1 MADMLTIGSA
11 AANTFKTA
19 LDVTSHN
26 VANVSTEGYSRQ
38 RAEISNNT
46 ANVVSS
52 GFLGGGSAVDSIQRI
67 QADYVQT
74 QLYSTNSG
82 VERYSNQLQM
92 STQVEG
98 IVASNDEG
106 IQEFLQR
113 FYDSLQNLADNPTS
127 GTSRQLVLDEAE
139 NLESHINNLSI
150 VLDDTQQQVNSQISD
165 LTTEV
170 NSRLEVIQTINNQV
184 SRALSSG
191 TQPPNDLLDQRDQA
205 ILELSSYVDIKTYA
219 QENGRI
225 DIHTANGRLPLLS
238 DNTLTRLEAGIGE
251 YRDEN
256 RTEVYMTIGD
266 QREIITDYLTGGAL
280 GGVIDFRSNMLDQTQ
295 NDLGV
300 TLNALTASTNWQHYQ
315 GWDLNGEAGLDFFKP
330 LETQALKSTDNTGAE
345 DGSNILVSFDPY
357 PDGWTDNKAPYDGLP
372 GHDQESPYVNK
383 LNSLQNAFDNIA
395 EMQSKEYKIT
405 YVSASDEFSFYDR
418 QTGNRITDENGNNV
432 TVANGSTAD
441 VDGINFDFTGTMAL
455 ADGDSFIVQPHK
467 AILSNFESAMDD
479 INKIASRGQSPL
491 ADSYNASWDANNDQQ
506 ISYDEFIG
514 FANTDADPALSVAEF
529 DALTGGVNG
538 SALDVDGNNVIDKK
552 EFSLI
557 LASDSA
563 PAAYGDNVNMANM
576 ASLYTK
582 QLMFS
587 DGSGEATETIMGGYS
602 TMASNV
608 GMYVRGS
615 DIQLTAQENVHQ
627 QILMQRE
634 SISGVSLDEEAANLM
649 RYQQAYEAAAQI
661 IATSQSIF
669 QTLLSA
675 VRG

>member
-1 MADMLTIGSA
+1 MADMLTIGST

-26 VANVSTEGYSRQ
+26 VANVSTDGYSRQ
-38 RAEISNNT
+38 RAEISSNT
-46 ANVVSS
+46 PNIVGTA
-52 GFLGGGSAVDSIQRI
+52 FLGGGSAVDLIQRI

-74 QLYSTNSG
+74 QLYTTNSG
-82 VERYSNQLQM
+82 VERFSNQLQM

-127 GTSRQLVLDEAE
+127 STSRQLVLDEAG
-139 NLESHINNLSI
+139 NLESHINNLSTI
-150 VLDDTQQQVNSQISD
+150 LNDTQQQVNTQIED
-165 LTTEV
+165 LTNEV
-170 NSRLEVIQTINNQV
+170 NTRLEVVQTINNQV
-184 SRALSSG
+184 SRALASG

-205 ILELSSYVDIKTYA
+205 ILELSSYVDIKTYP
-219 QENGRI
+219 QQDGRI

-238 DNTLTRLEAGIGE
+238 DNTLTRLEAGLGE

-256 RTEVYMTIGD
+256 RTEVYMSIGD

-280 GGVIDFRSNMLDQTQ
+280 GGVIDFRSNMLDKTQ

-315 GWDLNGEAGLDFFKP
+315 GWDLNGEAGQEFFAP
-330 LETQALKSTDNTGAE
+330 LNTNVIGHVDNKGTE
-345 DGSNILVSFDPY
+345 DGSSFIVSFRPYFDPAIY
-357 PDGWTDNKAPYDGLP
+357 PTANGIYRGQGENPPYD
-372 GHDQESPYVNK
+372 S
-383 LNSLQNAFDNIA
+383 DNIG
-395 EMQSKEYKIT
+395 T
-405 YVSASDEFSFYDR
+405 TASDQPVDMAAKEGFLKGALDSI
-418 QTGNRITDENGNNV
+418 GNMRPEEYEITAIDTNGDG
-432 TVANGSTAD
+432 T
-441 VDGINFDFTGTMAL
+441 VDGFNMRIRGEKEFLTFEQETVIGVDPNLLEPRFATSQGITFELDPAVL
-455 ADGDSFIVQPHK
+455 ANIEVGDQYLVQPHK
-467 AILSNFESAMDD
+467 DILADFEKVIEDPTAIA
-479 INKIASRGQSPL
+479 ARGQSQL
-491 ADSYNASWDANNDQQ
+491 D
-506 ISYDEFIG
+506 
-514 FANTDADPALSVAEF
+514 TD
-529 DALTGGVNG
+529 G
-538 SALDVDGNNVIDKK
+538 DGDLGNEVP
-552 EFSLI
+552 
-557 LASDSA
+557 A

-576 ASLYTK
+576 ASLYNK
-582 QLMFS
+582 KLMFS
-587 DGSGEATETIMGGYS
+587 DGGGTATETIMGGYS
-602 TMASNV
+602 TMATNV

-669 QTLLSA
+669 QTLLGA